1 MVNIPRFV
9 RMTIVATALFGT
21 VNPGSSFAQGGYDRR
36 IRVNNYTSETLR
48 ELYASNVGTRVW
60 EEDILGSDIIPAG
73 SSVVVNLYDG
83 SGYCRFDLKAVFSD
97 GAVVIKERVNICE
110 ATSWSLYD
118 Q

>member
-1 MVNIPRFV
+1 MVNTSRFV
-9 RMTIVATALFGT
+9 RAAIVITALSGT
-21 VNPGSSFAQGGYDRR
+21 VAPGSSFAQAEYDRR
-36 IRVNNYTSETLR
+36 IRVNNFTSETLR

-60 EEDILGSDIIPAG
+60 EEDILGSGIIPAG

-97 GAVVIKERVNICE
+97 GAVVIRERVNICE
-110 ATSWSLYD
+110 LTDWNLYE